1 VTTLGFNSLLRRDEI
16 IVRRES
22 FVDPAGVASTFG
34 QSKPTH
40 HSAKKIASPRRIVVK
55 EVNWLGDLVMSL
67 PALRGI
73 RRNYP
78 DAYLA
83 VLIRRELASFF
94 DGADWIDE
102 VIPYTVRR
110 GVGGVLDRARIIN
123 EIRARRFDL
132 AVLFP
137 RSFEAAFW
145 MTMARVRERAGFIA
159 DARGP
164 LLTIGANV
172 PSDATRDHQS
182 KYWLAMI
189 RETLGIGDSATDF
202 AIAPHAPNLARMR
215 TWLAAHRR
223 RPAARLVAIAP
234 AAAYGP
240 AKEWPA
246 ENFAALV
253 DSIAERWTAECVLV
267 GAPAE
272 RAKCEEVARAAAT
285 GAIIAA
291 GETNIGELI
300 ALLSLS
306 DAFIGN
312 DSGAM
317 HIAGALGIKTVALFG
332 STNPFRTGPLGTK
345 TWVVYHRLECSP
357 CLARTC
363 RFGHYNCLKQI
374 VPSEPVDALLALDA
388 RAG

>member
-1 VTTLGFNSLLRRDEI
+1 
-16 IVRRES
+16 
-22 FVDPAGVASTFG
+22 VDSAGLTSTFG
-34 QSKPTH
+34 
-40 HSAKKIASPRRIVVK
+40 HSAPALRLARKIAPPRRIVVK

-67 PALRGI
+67 PALRAI
-73 RRNYP
+73 RRNLP
-78 DAYLA
+78 DTHLA
-83 VLIRRELASFF
+83 VLIKRELASFF
-94 DGADWIDE
+94 DGANWIDE
-102 VIPYTVRR
+102 VIPYVVRR

-123 EIRARRFDL
+123 DIRARQFDL

-164 LLTIGANV
+164 MLTIGANV

-189 RETLGIGDSATDF
+189 RETLGIEGDAANFVIT
-202 AIAPHAPNLARMR
+202 PHEPNVARIR
-215 TWLAAHRR
+215 EWLAAHRR
-223 RPAARLVAIAP
+223 KPDTRLVAIAP

-246 ENFAALV
+246 ENFGALI
-253 DSIAERWTAECVLV
+253 DSIAERWNAECVLV

-272 RAKCEEVARAAAT
+272 RAKCEQVARAAAQ
-285 GAIIAA
+285 GAIVAA
-291 GETNIGELI
+291 GETDIGELV
-300 ALLSLS
+300 ALLSLA

-317 HIAGALGIKTVALFG
+317 HLAGALGIKTVALFG
-332 STNPFRTGPLGTK
+332 STNPYRTGPLGPRA
-345 TWVVYHRLECSP
+345 WVVYHRLECSP

-363 RFGHYNCLKQI
+363 RYGHYNCLRQI
-374 VPSEPVDALLALDA
+374 GVSEPIDALLALEA
-388 RAG
+388 RAR

>member
-1 VTTLGFNSLLRRDEI
+1 
-16 IVRRES
+16 
-22 FVDPAGVASTFG
+22 VDPAGVTSTFG
-34 QSKPTH
+34 QSAPAHRRATR
-40 HSAKKIASPRRIVVK
+40 IASPQKIVVK

-67 PALRGI
+67 PALRAI
-73 RRNYP
+73 RRNFP
-78 DAYLA
+78 DAHLS
-83 VLIRRELASFF
+83 VLIKRELASFF
-94 DGADWIDE
+94 DGAGWIDE

-110 GVGGVLDRARIIN
+110 GVGGMLDRARIIAD
-123 EIRARRFDL
+123 IRSRQFEL

-145 MTMARVRERAGFIA
+145 MTMAGVRERAGFIA

-164 LLTIGANV
+164 MLTIGANV
-172 PSDATRDHQS
+172 PPDATRDHQS
-182 KYWLAMI
+182 NYWLAMI
-189 RETLGIGDSATDF
+189 RETLGIDGDATDF
-202 AIAPHAPNLARMR
+202 AIAPHEPNRDRMLA
-215 TWLAAHRR
+215 WLLAHRR
-223 RPAARLVAIAP
+223 KPDARLVAIAP

-246 ENFAALV
+246 ENFAALL
-253 DSIAERWTAECVLV
+253 DSIGERWTAECVLV

-272 RAKCEEVARAAAT
+272 RAKCEEVARAAAN
-285 GAIIAA
+285 GAIVAA

-317 HIAGALGIKTVALFG
+317 HLAGALGIKTVALFG
-332 STNPFRTGPLGTK
+332 STNPYRTGPLGTK
-345 TWVVYHRLECSP
+345 TRVVYHRLQCSP

-363 RFGHYNCLKQI
+363 RYGHYNCLKQI
-374 VPSEPVDALLALDA
+374 APSEPVDALLALDA
-388 RAG
+388 RA

>member
-1 VTTLGFNSLLRRDEI
+1 
-16 IVRRES
+16 
-22 FVDPAGVASTFG
+22 VDPAGVASTFE
-34 QSKPTH
+34 K
-40 HSAKKIASPRRIVVK
+40 SAPIHRLAKRLTSPRRIIVK

-67 PALRGI
+67 PALRSI
-73 RRNYP
+73 RRNFS

-83 VLIRRELASFF
+83 VLIKRELASFF

-102 VIPYTVRR
+102 VIPYTIRR
-110 GVGGVLDRARIIN
+110 GVGGVLDRGKIIR
-123 EIRARRFDL
+123 EIRARQFDL

-145 MTMARVRERAGFIA
+145 TTMAGVRERAGFIA

-172 PSDATRDHQS
+172 PRDATSDHQS
-182 KYWLAMI
+182 KYWLAMV
-189 RETLGIGDSATDF
+189 RETLGIESDAADF
-202 AIAPHAPNLARMR
+202 AITAHEPNRERMR
-215 TWLAAHRR
+215 AWLTAHRR
-223 RPAARLVAIAP
+223 RSDARLVAIAP

-246 ENFAALV
+246 ENFGALIG
-253 DSIAERWTAECVLV
+253 SIAERWNAECVLV
-267 GAPAE
+267 GAPGE
-272 RAKCEEVARAAAT
+272 RAKCEQVAGTAAR
-285 GAIIAA
+285 GAIVAA

-300 ALLSLS
+300 ALLSLC

-317 HIAGALGIKTVALFG
+317 HLAGALGIKTVALFG
-332 STNPFRTGPLGTK
+332 STNPYRTGPMGTN

-363 RFGHYNCLKQI
+363 RFGHYNCLRQI
-374 VPSEPVDALLALDA
+374 GVSEPIDALAALDA
-388 RAG
+388 RG